1 MLDDLVFDKLIVK
14 LMYEVLTCILQGMF
28 QFITETYMQASVS
41 LPMRYGTI
49 GSGLSGSNSDE
60 DNWLI
65 IVIIFLVIIAIFYY
79 LKGKE
84 IKPSKHI
91 NKRSKFKD

>member
-1 MLDDLVFDKLIVK
+1 ML
-14 LMYEVLTCILQGMF
+14 QS
-28 QFITETYMQASVS
+28 ITDIYMQLSVM

-49 GSGLSGSNSDE
+49 GSGLSGNNSDE

-65 IVIIFLVIIAIFYY
+65 IFIIFLVIIFIFYY

-84 IKPSKHI
+84 IKPSKQI
-91 NKRSKFKD
+91 KKRSKFKD

>member
-1 MLDDLVFDKLIVK
+1 MILRFLLCVRTTNRVG
-14 LMYEVLTCILQGMF
+14 MSWILQTVF
-28 QFITETYMQASVS
+28 QAMTNIYIQVSVN

-49 GSGLSGSNSDE
+49 GSGLSGDNSDE

-65 IVIIFLVIIAIFYY
+65 IAIIFLVIIFIFYY
-79 LKGKE
+79 LKDKE

-91 NKRSKFKD
+91 KKRSNFKD